1 MGGVVEMSQT
11 RETGWLVVLFLG
23 LLLVGC
29 QRYGRVEPRTY
40 EYAQALVAAA
50 SAQQE
55 ERLTAVKTKVADDG
69 ELDDRGRGYL
79 LSIIAVA
86 EQGNWEEAEAEA
98 RRLMSEQVR

>member
-1 MGGVVEMSQT
+1 MCVVVKVLPT
-11 RETGWLVVLFLG
+11 REIGWLALLFIGLVLG
-23 LLLVGC
+23 GC

-50 SAQQE
+50 SAKQE
-55 ERLTAVKTKVADDG
+55 DRLAAVKAKVADDG
-69 ELDDRGRGYL
+69 ELDERGRGYL